1 MHSIKRYLTLNEYSC
16 PSESGYTELTSA
28 QCSLTLVGWE
38 KNDNPRLKNLSPVSY
53 IDIPVQ

>member
-38 KNDNPRLKNLSPVSY
+38 KMT
-53 IDIPVQ
+53 IPG